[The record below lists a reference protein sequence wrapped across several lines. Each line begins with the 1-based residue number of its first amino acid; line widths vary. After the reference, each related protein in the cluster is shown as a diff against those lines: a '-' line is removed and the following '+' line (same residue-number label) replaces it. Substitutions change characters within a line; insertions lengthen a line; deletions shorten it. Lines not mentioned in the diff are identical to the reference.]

1 MTDDEP
7 LEPREDRFAP
17 VNPRGAILGDEVY
30 SILGRAILDGT
41 LQPGE
46 RLRDVDLAE
55 RLQVSRTPVRE
66 ALQRLERFGLVEV
79 SANRW
84 TRVSTPGENA
94 LRDTTEFMVFVVGG
108 AFRTALVRCSDEQL
122 SLILEAADAVIAASD
137 VEDAAAMVAGTVM
150 FFQQVIRAT
159 GNAVFISIM
168 RESGLALQRNL
179 KGWTPD
185 IEDAARRG
193 ASYRRLRAAVAA
205 RDGAAAHQELLE
217 VNLLG

>member
-1 MTDDEP
+1 MN
-7 LEPREDRFAP
+7 A
-17 VNPRGAILGDEVY
+17 RGAVLGDEVY

-84 TRVSTPGENA
+84 TRVATPSENA
-94 LRDTTEFMVFVVGG
+94 LRDTTEFMAFVVGG
-108 AFRTALVRCSDEQL
+108 AFRTALSRCSEEQL

-137 VEDAAAMVAGTVM
+137 AQDAPGIMAGTVM

-159 GNAVFISIM
+159 GNTVFISIM

-179 KGWTPD
+179 RGWTPD
-185 IEDAARRG
+185 IEDAASRSN
-193 ASYRRLRAAVAA
+193 SYRRLREAVAA
-205 RDGAAAHQELLE
+205 RDGAAAQHELLAI
-217 VNLLG
+217 NLLG